1 MLSMRHVAFAALCA
15 LGMQPLWVGAQVVA
29 APVAGSKP
37 AVGVT
42 ANGLPIVQI
51 TAPNGAGVS
60 NNSYTQYN
68 VGPQGLILNNSGS
81 NVQTQLGGY
90 VTGNPNLG
98 AGGARVIVNQVVGGS
113 ASQLLG
119 YTEVAG
125 QKAQVVVANPAGIYC
140 NGCGF
145 INTSRGV
152 LTTGTP
158 VFGGTGS
165 LDAFHVTGGHIE
177 IGAAG
182 LNASNVD
189 QVDLIARSVAVNGK
203 IWAGQSLNVVA
214 GNNDV
219 RYSDLNVQSL
229 GTDGN
234 NPGVAIDV
242 AQLGGMYAG
251 KIMLVGTDAGVGVN
265 SAGTI
270 ASQAGDL
277 QLSSQGKVSL
287 SGSTSASG
295 NVTISAAGDVTN
307 TGSVY
312 ATQKTILNS
321 QAQVSNSGTIAALG
335 DTSIAGASVSSTG
348 ALGAGLDTNGN
359 VAGTGSL
366 AVTGAGSVTATGQQ
380 MAGGN
385 LALSASSLNMAGGQ
399 TLSKG
404 NASLSATG
412 ERGDAGNIVHT
423 GASLQVGGSLTV
435 NAAGNVT
442 NDHAQISAAQL
453 GVTAGGIS
461 NRGGTLSQTGAGD
474 TTLTASGALD
484 NTGGS
489 VTTNARNIAI
499 SSGSLT
505 NENGTIS
512 QAGTGALNVQT
523 GALDNGQGSIATN
536 GAAVI
541 AATSLQN
548 GSGSVTSAQALKVT
562 LSGDIHNT
570 AGRLEAAGAVNVSGA
585 NVENT
590 AGRIVSGNGDGL
602 TLAASGR
609 ITNAAGTT
617 AQGTTGGVIGGG
629 NGNAAISAASL
640 TNSATMTAA
649 QQLAVTTSGALDN
662 SGGSLSGAALT
673 ANAATLRNANGTI
686 SAGTVSVTVPQL
698 DNRGGNITANQ
709 INVNATNLT
718 NGNGTLTQLGSGA
731 MGVSVSGILDNSSG
745 GIIQTNSTDLTLAP
759 ATLNNNGGTITHA
772 GTGTLA
778 IDAGHGMGA
787 LTNVGG
793 KIATNG
799 RAALSADSI
808 DDTGGAILAQAGLNA
823 TVAGALN
830 NTNGRLDSNGDL
842 AVTSGSAITNGNG
855 TISAA
860 GNGSLQSASLRNS
873 GSVTAGQNLN
883 ASVTGML
890 DNSAGT
896 LGAQS
901 VTANAASLKNTNGTI
916 SADRVSATVPQFD
929 NSSGRIIANQ
939 LSLTAT
945 NLTNA
950 HGSVTQLGT
959 GAMGLVVSGT
969 LDNSNGGLIQ
979 TKSTDLTLAPA
990 TLNNNGGT
998 ITHAGTGILS
1008 VNAFS
1013 GTGAVTNVGGS
1024 IISNGQIA
1032 LNAGTLDDT
1041 SGTIGGQA
1049 GLNATVA
1056 GAIDN
1061 TGGQLES
1068 NGNLS
1073 VASGSAITNTGG
1085 TIAASGNTTV
1095 HAASLANSGTVT
1107 AGQNL
1112 NAVVTGML
1120 DNSGGTLGAQT
1131 LTASA
1136 ASLKNANGAISAD
1149 TVSATVSEFDNRH
1162 GAITADQLSVT
1173 ATNLTNQHGTITQ
1186 LGTGATQFDVSGTL
1200 DNTSGG
1206 VIQAKGA
1213 DLTVAAGTLSN
1224 GGGTITHAGTGTFS
1238 VDTPNGTGAITNV
1251 RGSMISNGQIAL
1263 NAGSLDDTTGIIG
1276 GQLGLNATV
1285 TGAINNTG
1293 GQLES
1298 NGNLSVASGSAIMN
1312 TGGTIAASGNTTVRA
1327 ASLTNSGSIT
1337 AAQTLDAIVTGILDN
1352 SAGTLSAQTVTASAA
1367 SLKNGNGT
1375 ISADTVSATVPQLD
1389 NSNGRIIANQLSLT
1403 ATNLTNAHGSVTQLG
1418 TGAMGLG
1425 VSGTLDNSD
1434 GGLIQTKSTD
1444 LTLAPATL
1452 NNNGG
1457 TITHAGTGVLSVNAS
1472 NGTGALANVGGSIIS
1487 NGQVVVS
1494 AGSLDDTGGIIGGQT
1509 GLDVTIAGELNNT
1522 GGQLAS
1528 NGNLS
1533 VASGS
1538 AIINT
1543 GGTIAASGDSTVQAA
1558 SLTNGGSI
1566 TAAHNL
1572 STTVSGTLDNS
1583 NGTLSGQVI
1592 TANATSFR
1600 DTNGV
1605 VSGNKVLMTVAEL
1618 DNGRGRI
1625 TTNQLA
1631 LTATN
1636 LTNEGGLITQLG
1648 TGAMNLGVS
1657 GALDNSNGGTVQ
1669 TNSTDLILASA
1680 SLNNN
1685 GGTITHAGTGTLSIR
1700 PGSGGGSLANVGGKI
1715 VSNGQASISV
1725 GSFDNT
1731 GGMLASQGALYAS
1744 VQTTLNNTNGRLSSG
1759 TALTATSGGSLF
1771 NAGGII
1777 GAGGAAAGSTLT
1789 LGASSIDNS
1798 GGAITNV
1805 GNGATTVNGGSQIAN
1820 RNAAGASGM
1829 GSISGNGG
1837 VTLNATSIS
1846 NTQGGQLS
1854 GANLQINTANLDN
1867 TGGAIGNVASA
1878 TGDIGI
1884 STNTLTAT
1892 SGQIIASRN
1901 LSVTANALGGGGT
1914 YSAVN
1919 DLTLNLQGNF
1929 TTSPNYRFSAG
1940 HNLTFTLPGTFSNGG
1955 ALTAVNGLTINASDI
1970 QNSGMLGAGGLLATH
1985 SNTLTNTGTIVGGSV
2000 SLSAAQTLSNLGTSA
2015 LIGATDGAGTLELL
2029 SADIENRDDSTA
2041 ADTQAMTTIYGL
2053 GRVVLAGGKDANG
2066 NYTNGNLIRN
2076 QSGLIQSGGDMEIHA
2091 NQVTNTRRVM
2101 TTGGFTSSV
2110 DPALLAQLGIS
2121 LSGCTAINMAAC
2133 SGQDVGWTTPDNP
2146 AFLTMIGGVYTV
2158 PPHGGQ
2164 WNSGYQYTTYTGV
2177 AVANTVTSVSPESQ
2191 IIAGGNLNA
2200 ASVGTF
2206 QNYWSQVAA
2215 AGNIASP
2222 VTIDQD
2228 SWRGQSAPQVQVTY
2242 SGEYHY
2248 NNYDNSEH
2256 NWQLPFGDAPFVG
2269 SRPGG
2274 YTQAAPADVRSY
2286 ALPAYEST
2294 FTAGGTL
2301 SGTGVTINNMA
2312 GNAGVTPLGL
2322 LPGQTVSG
2330 TGANAVSGTIGTLG
2344 AGIIAAGAVSGT
2356 IGAQNV
2362 RAIGAGVVNG
2372 SVGAQD
2378 VRAIGAGLVSG
2389 SVSTGSGSHA
2399 GAVAVQGGRIL
2410 NSGLP
2415 NSNNPTIAAATAVNV
2430 LNNITV
2436 PAGGLFHADP
2446 APNAPYLIET
2456 NSAFTNQ
2463 QQWLSSDYYFH
2474 QMGMNPG
2481 QIQLRLGDGFYE
2493 QKLVQDQILAMT
2505 GKSVLTNYASTQ
2517 DEFQALMTSGA
2528 QLAKSLNVAPGTGL
2542 SPEQVAQ
2549 LTTNVVIMQTQIVDG
2564 QAVLVPVV
2572 YLAKANQENMG
2583 NGPVIAAT
2591 NIDLQ
2596 NAQSVTNSGTIKA
2609 ANSFAI
2615 SGQSIDSSFG
2625 TLQSAGQMSLVTKAD
2640 VNLTSATL
2648 NAGSLALQAGGN
2660 LALNTALNTLDQVS
2674 ATGATRV
2681 TTTLGPAAS
2690 VNVTGNAAIVTGGN
2704 FEQRAATLNVG
2715 GALGMSIGG
2724 NWDLGVLQTGETKVV
2739 ARANGVSDTH
2749 IVSDVGSSVKIGGV
2763 SSIAV
2768 GGDLTATGANIDLGG
2783 GGVVAAKGNVTLQA
2797 ATATST
2803 VDSNSSGSDHHG
2815 DYSESLHTSDDEVTA
2830 TKFKSGDGLAIVSGK
2845 DINVTGS
2852 TVSLDKGNALL
2863 MASGNVNVGATMETH
2878 VSNSDETHS
2887 HSGVASHTSAAN
2899 RVDQTA
2905 TYADGSTISA
2915 DGVTVVSG
2923 KDINVTGS
2931 NIVGTNGVALG
2942 AKGNV
2947 NILAATDTYQDSEY
2961 HDVKHSGLSG
2971 SGGIGF
2977 SVGSS
2982 EQKDQYD
2989 ANSVTQSQ
2997 SRSTVGAVQGNV
3009 TISAGKD
3016 VHIGGS
3022 DIIAGQAEGDVAG
3035 ATGNISIAGQN
3046 VIIDPSQDSARSH
3059 DQQEARSSG
3068 LTVAVKGTPLDAA
3081 RDLKANASSGNAF
3094 QRTQNVL
3101 NGIGASAAD
3110 TPSIALSYGSSH
3122 SSSTTDIS
3130 SLTNAGSTIRGGGNV
3145 SVTATG
3151 GAVKDANGQPIDGDL
3166 SIIGSTISAGGTAS
3180 LTANRNV
3187 TLQASTDQLQQ
3198 SAQSSSSSM
3207 GISLASPG
3215 LGDVG
3220 RWISGTANSG
3230 GTSPSPY
3237 NAGRS
3242 SSTGTQAQTTQTS
3255 TTVSANSVVVKSNT
3269 GDINVIGSGITGTQG
3284 VDLVAKQG
3292 AINVLAGLDTSAN
3305 HQDSSGHQFGSLGS
3319 NGTATGFTV
3328 GVSNN
3333 HSVQDTAAQTQSTMR
3348 SQIVSGKGSVTLD
3361 AYQDVTVAGSELSAG
3376 KDLTLIGKNVNLD
3389 PGTDATQSSASQSSS
3404 QFGVSLAL
3412 GGAVGNAIATVNQ
3425 SMNNANHAGDSRLA
3439 ALDTAQAGLAG
3450 YNAYQVATAKGPA
3463 GQPLIKATVSIGG
3476 GSSHSDSQS
3485 SEVMNDGSTLHA
3497 GGTVSIVATGSGAKD
3512 ANGFATDGDINAR
3525 GTQIS
3530 GQDVLLNAARDIN
3543 LQSAQDTSQQSSH
3556 NNSSGGSIGVGL
3568 ALGGQQN
3575 GFTIE
3580 LSANS
3585 ANGHANGNGVTNRD
3599 TQINA
3604 ANTVTLTSG
3613 RDTNLRG
3620 AEVAGNTVDAN
3631 VGRDLNIASQ
3641 QDTNT
3646 YDSKQTSAGFQ
3657 ASICVPPICYG
3668 TTVSG
3673 SASAS
3678 DQTIKNNYQSVVQQ
3692 SGIYA
3697 GSGGYNVYVGN
3708 HTQLDGGVLATTA
3721 TADRNSLS
3729 TQTFGFTN
3737 LQNTASYSGESMGFG
3752 VSGSFGQST
3761 PNGVNLN
3768 TPVKQAGSSTPGPS
3782 NSQGFGPSGFSAAG
3796 TSSSASGTT
3805 YAAVSAGKIIV
3816 RGDAGTGQDST
3827 AGLSRDTANANGSV
3841 QNTFDAQKVQN
3852 GMAIQQMTGQVGMQ
3866 VVGDIGQR
3874 MQDNAVDSAKQA
3886 VKDYNDALAR
3896 GDTAGMAQAK
3906 ADYAAASQQYALWA
3920 DDGAARVA
3928 AHAVVAGVGAGMGG
3942 GSVPGALGGTL
3953 AGDIAGN
3960 AVSGTT
3966 RDTLGGTLLSNLASG
3981 LAGAA
3986 AGGALGGSSGALSG
4000 MNGALSADLY
4010 NRQLHDDEKAKI
4022 HDHANGDAAE
4032 EKKLTEAACY
4042 AVQCW
4047 AQYSPNSPEWTRNYV
4062 SPQEAAGLT
4071 GELAWINSQKVPGG
4085 LFDYTLGQQA
4095 KDFGLSQWD
4104 QFSRGA
4110 QQLGQ
4115 DVRNL
4120 PHDLANTRLRSPTA
4134 AQGDANPLVDVTNG
4148 GNGTPPT
4155 ATAVVTPTVVPCGP
4169 GALCPTVTATPVLT
4183 PGAPILSSEG
4193 NGGDD
4198 NASSN
4203 ANTGSSVK
4211 SPNDAMRASANAT
4224 GTYVDPLTGQTVP
4237 ADGTLAADHIVPQ
4250 SWIKAQPGFDQLT
4263 PAQQS
4268 ALLNDP
4274 ANTQGL
4280 PATFN
4285 SSKGPK
4291 MPGDWQTYK
4300 GQPLDPGYIQSGAQQ
4315 AENLRSY
4322 ITDQIRSMLG
4332 K

>member
-1 MLSMRHVAFAALCA
+1 MLSMRHMAFAALCA
-15 LGMQPLWVGAQVVA
+15 LGMQPLWADAQVVA
-29 APVAGSKP
+29 APVAGSRP

-51 TAPNGAGVS
+51 TAPNAAGVS

-68 VGPQGLILNNSGS
+68 VGSQGLILNNSGS

-113 ASQLLG
+113 PSQLLG

-125 QKAQVVVANPAGIYC
+125 QKAQVVIANPAGIYC

-165 LDAFHVTGGHIE
+165 LDAFHVTGGQIQ

-182 LNASNVD
+182 LNANNVD

-203 IWAGQSLNVVA
+203 IWAGQSLNVVT

-219 RYSDLNVQSL
+219 RYSDLNAQSL
-229 GTDGN
+229 GADGN

-277 QLSSQGKVSL
+277 QVSSQGKVTL
-287 SGSTSASG
+287 SGSTSANGS
-295 NVTISAAGDVTN
+295 VAISAAGDVAN
-307 TGSVY
+307 SGSVY
-312 ATQKTILNS
+312 ATQKTTLSS
-321 QAQVSNSGTIAALG
+321 QGQVSNSGTMAALG
-335 DTSIAGASVSSTG
+335 NTTITGASIVSTG
-348 ALGAGLDTNGN
+348 SLGAGIDANGN
-359 VAGTGSL
+359 VTGGGSL
-366 AVTGAGSVTATGQQ
+366 ALTGAGGVTATGQQ
-380 MAGGN
+380 MAGGD
-385 LALSASSLNMAGGQ
+385 LAFTGSSLNLAGGQ
-399 TLSKG
+399 TLAKG
-404 NASLSATG
+404 NASLTAYG
-412 ERGDAGNIVHT
+412 NNGGGNIVHS
-423 GASLQVGGSLTV
+423 GGSMQVGGSMTA
-435 NAAGNVT
+435 NAAGTFV
-442 NDHAQISAAQL
+442 NDQGRVGAAQL
-453 GVTAGGIS
+453 SLTAGGIS
-461 NRGGTLSQTGAGD
+461 NRGGTLSQVGAGD
-474 TTLTASGALD
+474 TTLTASGAFD
-484 NTGGS
+484 NSGGT
-489 VTTNARNIAI
+489 VTTNAQNTTIRT
-499 SSGSLT
+499 GSLA
-505 NENGTIS
+505 NERGTIS
-512 QAGTGALNVQT
+512 QAGAGVLNVQT
-523 GALDNGQGSIATN
+523 GALDNGRGSIATN
-536 GAAVI
+536 GAATI
-541 AATSLQN
+541 AATSVQN
-548 GSGSVTSAQALKVT
+548 ASGSVTSVQALNVAS
-562 LSGDIHNT
+562 SGDVDNT
-570 AGRLEAAGAVNVSGA
+570 AGRLEAAGAVNASGA
-585 NVENT
+585 NIQNT

-602 TLAASGR
+602 TLTASGR

-617 AQGTTGGVIGGG
+617 AQGGTGGVIGG
-629 NGNAAISAASL
+629 NGNASINAASL
-640 TNSATMTAA
+640 TNSGTVTAA
-649 QQLAVTTSGALDN
+649 QQLAVKTSGTLDN
-662 SGGSLSGAALT
+662 SGGSLSGATLE
-673 ANAATLRNANGTI
+673 ANAASLRNA
-686 SAGTVSVTVPQL
+686 SGTVSADTVSITAPQL
-698 DNRGGNITANQ
+698 DNSAGTITANHL
-709 INVNATNLT
+709 NLSAANLVNH
-718 NGNGTLTQLGSGA
+718 NGSLTQLGSGA
-731 MGVSVSGILDNSSG
+731 MGVDVSGTLDNSSG
-745 GIIQTNSTDLTLAP
+745 GVIQTNSTDLTFASASVNNDGGTITHAGTGALTIDSGQGTGALTNVGGKIVTNGLANLSAGSIDDTGGAISAQTGLNATVAGALNNTNGQLQSNGDLQVTSGAAITNANGTIAAANNGSIRSSSLTNSGSITATRNLDVTVANALDNNSGTLSAQTVTASGASLKNANGIISADTVSVSVQQLDDSNGRIIANQLSVSATNLTNAHGSITQLGTGAMDLDVSGTLDNSSGGLIQTKSTDLTLAP
-759 ATLNNNGGTITHA
+759 STLNNNGGTITHA
-772 GTGTLA
+772 GTGTLSVNSA
-778 IDAGHGMGA
+778 NGTGA
-787 LTNVGG
+787 VTNVGG
-793 KIATNG
+793 SMISNG
-799 RAALSADSI
+799 QVALNVGSL
-808 DDTGGAILAQAGLNA
+808 DDTGGVIGGQTGLNA

-830 NTNGRLDSNGDL
+830 NT
-842 AVTSGSAITNGNG
+842 
-855 TISAA
+855 
-860 GNGSLQSASLRNS
+860 
-873 GSVTAGQNLN
+873 
-883 ASVTGML
+883 
-890 DNSAGT
+890 
-896 LGAQS
+896 
-901 VTANAASLKNTNGTI
+901 
-916 SADRVSATVPQFD
+916 
-929 NSSGRIIANQ
+929 
-939 LSLTAT
+939 
-945 NLTNA
+945 
-950 HGSVTQLGT
+950 
-959 GAMGLVVSGT
+959 
-969 LDNSNGGLIQ
+969 
-979 TKSTDLTLAPA
+979 
-990 TLNNNGGT
+990 
-998 ITHAGTGILS
+998 
-1008 VNAFS
+1008 
-1013 GTGAVTNVGGS
+1013 
-1024 IISNGQIA
+1024 
-1032 LNAGTLDDT
+1032 
-1041 SGTIGGQA
+1041 
-1049 GLNATVA
+1049 
-1056 GAIDN
+1056 
-1061 TGGQLES
+1061 GGQLTS
-1068 NGNLS
+1068 NGNL
-1073 VASGSAITNTGG
+1073 GI
-1085 TIAASGNTTV
+1085 
-1095 HAASLANSGTVT
+1095 
-1107 AGQNL
+1107 
-1112 NAVVTGML
+1112 
-1120 DNSGGTLGAQT
+1120 
-1131 LTASA
+1131 
-1136 ASLKNANGAISAD
+1136 
-1149 TVSATVSEFDNRH
+1149 
-1162 GAITADQLSVT
+1162 
-1173 ATNLTNQHGTITQ
+1173 
-1186 LGTGATQFDVSGTL
+1186 
-1200 DNTSGG
+1200 TSG
-1206 VIQAKGA
+1206 A
-1213 DLTVAAGTLSN
+1213 
-1224 GGGTITHAGTGTFS
+1224 
-1238 VDTPNGTGAITNV
+1238 
-1251 RGSMISNGQIAL
+1251 AL
-1263 NAGSLDDTTGIIG
+1263 N
-1276 GQLGLNATV
+1276 
-1285 TGAINNTG
+1285 
-1293 GQLES
+1293 
-1298 NGNLSVASGSAIMN
+1298 
-1312 TGGTIAASGNTTVRA
+1312 
-1327 ASLTNSGSIT
+1327 
-1337 AAQTLDAIVTGILDN
+1337 
-1352 SAGTLSAQTVTASAA
+1352 
-1367 SLKNGNGT
+1367 
-1375 ISADTVSATVPQLD
+1375 
-1389 NSNGRIIANQLSLT
+1389 
-1403 ATNLTNAHGSVTQLG
+1403 
-1418 TGAMGLG
+1418 
-1425 VSGTLDNSD
+1425 
-1434 GGLIQTKSTD
+1434 
-1444 LTLAPATL
+1444 
-1452 NNNGG
+1452 
-1457 TITHAGTGVLSVNAS
+1457 
-1472 NGTGALANVGGSIIS
+1472 
-1487 NGQVVVS
+1487 
-1494 AGSLDDTGGIIGGQT
+1494 
-1509 GLDVTIAGELNNT
+1509 
-1522 GGQLAS
+1522 
-1528 NGNLS
+1528 
-1533 VASGS
+1533 
-1538 AIINT
+1538 NT

-1566 TAAHNL
+1566 TAAQHLN
-1572 STTVSGTLDNS
+1572 TVVSGTFDNS
-1583 NGTLSGQVI
+1583 NGTLSAQTI
-1592 TANATSFR
+1592 TENAASFR
-1600 DTNGV
+1600 NANGV
-1605 VSGNKVLMTVAEL
+1605 VSGDTVSMTVPQL
-1618 DNGRGRI
+1618 DNSHGKI
-1625 TTNQLA
+1625 TTNE
-1631 LTATN
+1631 LTVSATN
-1636 LTNEGGLITQLG
+1636 LTNEGGAITQLG
-1648 TGAMNLGVS
+1648 TSAMDLAVS
-1657 GALDNSNGGTVQ
+1657 GTLDNSSGGAIQ
-1669 TNSTDLILASA
+1669 TNSTDLTLASA
-1680 SLNNN
+1680 SVNNN
-1685 GGTITHAGTGTLSIR
+1685 GGTITHAGTGTLTIR
-1700 PGSGGGSLANVGGKI
+1700 PGNGTGSLSNVGGKI
-1715 VSNGQASISV
+1715 VSNGQASVAV

-1731 GGMLASQGALYAS
+1731 AGMLASQGVMTAS
-1744 VQTTLNNTNGRLSSG
+1744 VQGTLNNTNGRLSSG
-1759 TALTATSGGSLF
+1759 TGLSATSGGQLI
-1771 NAGGII
+1771 NAGGVI
-1777 GAGGAAAGSTLT
+1777 GAGGAAAGSTLS
-1789 LGASSIDNS
+1789 LAASSIDNS

-1805 GNGATTVNGGSQIAN
+1805 GSGATTLNGGNLITN
-1820 RNAAGASGM
+1820 RNAGGASGM
-1829 GSISGNGG
+1829 GSISGNGN

-1846 NTQGGQLS
+1846 NTQLGQLS
-1854 GANLQINTANLDN
+1854 GANLQINTSSLDN
-1867 TGGAIGNVASA
+1867 TGGAIGNVANTA
-1878 TGDIGI
+1878 GDIGI
-1884 STNTLTAT
+1884 ATSALTAT
-1892 SGQIIASRN
+1892 SGKIVASRN
-1901 LSVTANALGGGGT
+1901 LSVTASTLGGGGT

-1919 DLTLNLQGNF
+1919 DLTLNLQGDF
-1929 TTSPNYRFSAG
+1929 TTSPDYRFSAG
-1940 HNLTFTLPGTFSNGG
+1940 HNLTFTLPGTFSNSG
-1955 ALTAVNGLTINASDI
+1955 ALTAVNGLSINASDI
-1970 QNSGMLGAGGLLATH
+1970 QNSGMLAAGGLLTTH

-2000 SLSAAQTLSNLGTSA
+2000 SLNAAQTLSNLGTSA
-2015 LIGATDGAGTLELL
+2015 LIGATDSAGTLELL
-2029 SADIENRDDSTA
+2029 AADIENRDDTTA
-2041 ADTQAMTTIYGL
+2041 TDTQAMTSIYGL
-2053 GRVVLAGGKDANG
+2053 GKVVLAGGKDGSG
-2066 NYTNGNLIRN
+2066 NYTNANLIRN
-2076 QSGLIQSGGDMEIHA
+2076 QSALIQSGGDMELHA
-2091 NQVTNTRRVM
+2091 GQVTNTRRVM
-2101 TTGGFTSSV
+2101 TTTGLTSAV
-2110 DPALLAQLGIS
+2110 DPALLDSLGIS
-2121 LSGCTAINMAAC
+2121 MSGCIALHMDAC
-2133 SGQDVGWTTPDNP
+2133 NPDHPYVGWVDLKDDGLRKLLASFP
-2146 AFLTMIGGVYTV
+2146 GGVYTV
-2158 PPHGGQ
+2158 PPSGGQ

-2177 AVANTVTSVSPESQ
+2177 GLANTIKDVSPQAQ
-2191 IIAGGNLNA
+2191 IISGGNLSATAVNQ
-2200 ASVGTF
+2200 F
-2206 QNYWSQVAA
+2206 QNYWSAVSA
-2215 AGNIASP
+2215 AGNIAAP
-2222 VTIDQD
+2222 VALDQN
-2228 SWRGQSAPQVQVTY
+2228 SWQGQTAPQVQVTY
-2242 SGEYHY
+2242 SGQYHY
-2248 NNYDNSEH
+2248 TNYDHSIGH
-2256 NWQLPFGDAPFVG
+2256 WSLPFGDAPFEG
-2269 SRPGG
+2269 SVPGG
-2274 YTQAAPADVRSY
+2274 YTQAAPADVRTY

-2301 SGTGVTINNMA
+2301 SGTGVHLNNTA

-2330 TGANAVSGTIGTLG
+2330 TGA
-2344 AGIIAAGAVSGT
+2344 GAVSGA
-2356 IGAQNV
+2356 IGPHRV
-2362 RAIGAGVVNG
+2362 EAIGAGVV
-2372 SVGAQD
+2372 
-2378 VRAIGAGLVSG
+2378 SG
-2389 SVSTGSGSHA
+2389 SVATGGNVHV
-2399 GAVAVQGGRIL
+2399 GVVAVQGGRL
-2410 NSGLP
+2410 VNSGLA
-2415 NSNNPTIAAATAVNV
+2415 NFQNPTIAAATAVNV

-2436 PAGGLFHADP
+2436 PTGGLFHANT
-2446 APNAPYLIET
+2446 APNPPYLVET
-2456 NSAFTNQ
+2456 NPAFTSQ
-2463 QQWLSSDYYFH
+2463 QQWLSSDYYFK

-2505 GKSVLTNYASTQ
+2505 GKSVLVNYASTQ

-2564 QAVLVPVV
+2564 QSVLVPVV
-2572 YLAKANQENMG
+2572 YLAKASQENMA

-2591 NIDLQ
+2591 DIDLK
-2596 NAQSVTNSGTIKA
+2596 NAQTVTNSGTIKA

-2615 SGQSIDSSFG
+2615 SAQSVDSSFG
-2625 TLQSAGQMSLVTKAD
+2625 TLQSGGQMSLVAAKD

-2660 LALNTALNTLDQVS
+2660 LVLNTAVNTLDQVS

-2681 TTTLGPAAS
+2681 TTTLGPIAS
-2690 VNVTGNAAIVTGGN
+2690 INVAGNAAIVTGGN
-2704 FEQRAATLNVG
+2704 FEQDAASLNVG

-2724 NWDLGVLQTGETKVV
+2724 NWSLGALETGETKVV

-2749 IVSDVGSSVKIGGV
+2749 FVSDVGSSVKVGGA
-2763 SSIAV
+2763 SSIAI

-2815 DYSESLHTSDDEVTA
+2815 DYSESLHTSDDVVTG
-2830 TKFKSGDGLAIVSGK
+2830 TKFRSGDGLAIVSGK
-2845 DINVTGS
+2845 DINVMGS
-2852 TVSLDKGNALL
+2852 TVALDKGNALL

-2887 HSGVASHTSAAN
+2887 HSGVGSHTSAAN

-2915 DGVTVVSG
+2915 DGVAVVSG

-2931 NIVGTNGVALG
+2931 NIVGTNAVALG
-2942 AKGNV
+2942 AKGSV

-3009 TISAGKD
+3009 TITAGKD
-3016 VHIGGS
+3016 IHIGGS

-3046 VIIDPSQDSARSH
+3046 VTIDPAQDSAWSH

-3068 LTVAVKGTPLDAA
+3068 LTVAVTGTPLEAA

-3110 TPSIALSYGSSH
+3110 TPSIAVSYGSSH

-3151 GAVKDANGQPIDGDL
+3151 GAVKDANGLPIDGDL

-3215 LGDVG
+3215 LGDLG

-3242 SSTGTQAQTTQTS
+3242 GSTGTQAQTTQTS

-3269 GDINVIGSGITGTQG
+3269 GDINVIGSGISGTQG

-3348 SQIVSGKGSVTLD
+3348 SQIVSGNGNVTLD
-3361 AYQDVTVAGSELSAG
+3361 AYQDLTVAGSELSAG

-3425 SMNNANHAGDSRLA
+3425 SMNNASHASDSRLA

-3450 YNAYQVATAKGPA
+3450 YNAYQVATAKGPS

-3556 NNSSGGSIGVGL
+3556 NSSSGGSIGVGL

-3620 AEVAGNTVDAN
+3620 AEVSGNTVDAN

-3708 HTQLDGGVLATTA
+3708 HTQLDGGVLASTA

-3729 TQTFGFTN
+3729 TQTLGFTN

-3768 TPVKQAGSSTPGPS
+3768 TPVKQAGSNTPGPS

-3805 YAAVSAGKIIV
+3805 YAAVSAGKITV

-3866 VVGDIGQR
+3866 VVGDIGKR
-3874 MQDNAVDSAKQA
+3874 MQDNAVDSAKRA
-3886 VKDYNDALAR
+3886 KDNYDDALAR

-3920 DDGAARVA
+3920 DDGAARIA

-3953 AGDIAGN
+3953 AGDLAGN
-3960 AVSGTT
+3960 AVSGAT

-3986 AGGALGGSSGALSG
+3986 AGGALGGSAGALSG
-4000 MNGALSADLY
+4000 ANGALSADLY
-4010 NRQLHDDEKAKI
+4010 NRQLHPDEKKWI
-4022 HDHANGDAAE
+4022 NDHAAAFAKRQGISIDAAVQE
-4032 EKKLTEAACY
+4032 LTAQADRQ
-4042 AVQCW
+4042 VQNG
-4047 AQYSPNSPEWTRNYV
+4047 SPG
-4062 SPQEAAGLT
+4062 A
-4071 GELAWINSQKVPGG
+4071 
-4085 LFDYTLGQQA
+4085 
-4095 KDFGLSQWD
+4095 WD
-4104 QFSRGA
+4104 QNASAFLDQAHG
-4110 QQLGQ
+4110 L
-4115 DVRNL
+4115 
-4120 PHDLANTRLRSPTA
+4120 LA
-4134 AQGDANPLVDVTNG
+4134 VD
-4148 GNGTPPT
+4148 PSCPS
-4155 ATAVVTPTVVPCGP
+4155 CGP
-4169 GALCPTVTATPVLT
+4169 GYMFYA
-4183 PGAPILSSEG
+4183 
-4193 NGGDD
+4193 
-4198 NASSN
+4198 
-4203 ANTGSSVK
+4203 
-4211 SPNDAMRASANAT
+4211 
-4224 GTYVDPLTGQTVP
+4224 
-4237 ADGTLAADHIVPQ
+4237 
-4250 SWIKAQPGFDQLT
+4250 T
-4263 PAQQS
+4263 PAQKADPNMYAGYYPNGAGLNMPSASAIATSANRDQANRNLMGAGVIAGATGA
-4268 ALLNDP
+4268 ALLVGGP
-4274 ANTQGL
+4274 AAASAGALGYAAIGGATGGGMDAAGQYGQSGTVRPVETGFAAMTGALAGPIGANVGFMNNVLLGAATGSVNTAFNNAYYGESNSLSFGGALGALGGAGGYFIGAITTQGL
-4280 PATFN
+4280 
-4285 SSKGPK
+4285 
-4291 MPGDWQTYK
+4291 
-4300 GQPLDPGYIQSGAQQ
+4300 GQILKPFFY
-4315 AENLRSY
+4315 ENLNSTIPALLQPRIPNPVPGLAGATSGG
-4322 ITDQIRSMLG
+4322 IASGTTSFVPSQPAL